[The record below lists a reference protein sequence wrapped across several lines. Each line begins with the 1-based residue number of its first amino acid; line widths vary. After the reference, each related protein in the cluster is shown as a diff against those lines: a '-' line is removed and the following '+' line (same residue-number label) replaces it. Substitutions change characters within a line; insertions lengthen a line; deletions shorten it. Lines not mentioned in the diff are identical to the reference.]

1 MPPDSQGQALLQR
14 RTGKKKKLMRSTPFI
29 LWFSLALTTA
39 CLCTA
44 RSSVAAANDDVLA
57 VVNGTQIT
65 RQDLAQEMSLLDAE
79 MRLRNTALSPRRL
92 ARLKRQLL
100 DNLIKRELLYQQ
112 AQQKNIQIQSPWVNR
127 AISDLK
133 DELKSKSIG
142 YNDYLNSTHL
152 SEEALKNRIR
162 KGLIIRRLLRRDVI
176 RQVKVSEAEMQAF
189 YRDHPEYFHRREQV
203 RVRQIMVAFDDK
215 GDAADRGEALLR
227 IQKIQDKI
235 KQGGN
240 FAALALDYSEDNRRT
255 RGGDL
260 GYLQRDQML
269 KPFADAAFS
278 LKPGQVSDI
287 VETRL
292 GYHLI
297 KMVDRIPS
305 SQMAYRNV
313 RSKIER
319 TLRRIKENRAA
330 DAYLAKLKRQATITR
345 M

>member
-1 MPPDSQGQALLQR
+1 
-14 RTGKKKKLMRSTPFI
+14 MRSTPLF
-29 LWFSLALTTA
+29 LWFSLAFTTA

-44 RSSVAAANDDVLA
+44 TPSAAATNDDVLA
-57 VVNGTQIT
+57 VVNETRIT
-65 RQDLAQEMSLLDAE
+65 RQDLAQEMSLLAAE
-79 MRLRNTALSPRRL
+79 MRLRNTTLSARRL
-92 ARLKRQLL
+92 ARLRRQLL
-100 DNLIKRELLYQQ
+100 DNLIERELLYQQ
-112 AQQKNIQIQSPWVNR
+112 AQQKKIQIQSPWVNR
-127 AISDLK
+127 AVLDLK
-133 DELKSKSIG
+133 NELKSKSIE
-142 YNDYLNSTHL
+142 YEDYLHSAHL

-176 RQVKVSEAEMQAF
+176 RPVKVSEAEMQAF
-189 YRDHPEYFHRREQV
+189 YRNHPEYFQRRERV
-203 RVRQIMVAFDDK
+203 RVRQIMVAFDQK
-215 GDAADRGEALLR
+215 GDPTGRGEALLR
-227 IQKIQDKI
+227 IQQIQDKI

-240 FAALALDYSEDNRRT
+240 FAALALDYSEDNSRT

-269 KPFADAAFS
+269 KAFADAAFS

-287 VETRL
+287 VETHL

-319 TLRRIKENRAA
+319 TLRRNKENRAT
-330 DAYLAKLKRQATITR
+330 DTYLAKLKRQAAITR